1 LFADYASNER
11 ARMHANPKF
20 QVNIVIAT
28 KFTKGLL
35 HAQSQ
40 VSNVLCMICDAA
52 FQSRS
57 DHIGIANGFYL
68 LGTMLFGKFVEP

>member
-1 LFADYASNER
+1 
-11 ARMHANPKF
+11 
-20 QVNIVIAT
+20 
-28 KFTKGLL
+28 
-35 HAQSQ
+35 
-40 VSNVLCMICDAA
+40 MICDAA